1 MVPPADDLNRLT
13 CDDCFDVVL
22 LKIQAVEFALGGER
36 VISCASNVVKVLLQS
51 LIKPSILMTVKLCSI
66 LT

>member
-51 LIKPSILMTVKLCSI
+51 LKPSILMTVKLCSI